1 MSLALYINS
10 VGSLEQIAA
19 GETLDIDIIEPASAG
34 HLVIGATLGTGEE
47 LRLGAAG
54 AAGDGDVRVMGDF
67 YVDGSS
73 TISVDETVTG
83 NFAVDGN
90 TDLGAAGGDTINLGA
105 SGFTNDIINLNSDLL
120 PKTGGAV
127 GIGNVTN
134 YLNDLWIEDVAGAS
148 AAAVDLRA
156 TGSGVAGAHGV
167 GVYTG
172 GMTISPATDD
182 LQTVLVAM
190 DAAISAGGGESLQQT
205 YAIGNTIAVT
215 TANGALQFS
224 NTADV
229 TNVLELSRTF
239 AGAGVA
245 LSVNMGASTTGI
257 GMDIDSVAGAAGNL
271 IDIANAGDGIGIN
284 MVNSGGGVGFFLNNT
299 STTDNAMQ
307 VQDGGTD
314 VFVIDQTGAISMTA
328 QQASTF
334 STAAGNLTLDAIAGE
349 LVLDDVGS
357 ASLTLSQSS
366 YRSLSQT
373 GAGEILNGATSL
385 VGAINRI
392 ADEIQDVGVDQFV
405 TVDIP
410 AGTTTTVGSPMSYS
424 AVSGEVILADSD
436 VVASQKLAGIA
447 REAAAGPATITMWT
461 PGALCTDA
469 GASHTVGDPLFISE
483 TAGDLTQT
491 VPTTAGSL
499 VQRVGWSL
507 TATNFVYDPGPPV
520 IL

>member
-10 VGSLEQIAA
+10 LGSLEQIAA
-19 GETLDIDIIEPASAG
+19 GETLEIDVIEAASAG
-34 HLVIGATLGTGEE
+34 HIAIGALQGTGEE
-47 LRLGAAG
+47 VQLGAAG
-54 AAGDGDVRVMGDF
+54 TPGDGDTRVMGDLRVDNDL
-67 YVDGSS
+67 YVTGSS

-83 NFAVDGN
+83 DFTVEGN

-105 SGFTNDIINLNSDLL
+105 SGFTNDTINLNSDLL
-120 PKTGGAV
+120 PKAAGAV

-156 TGSGVAGAHGV
+156 TASGVAGAHGI

-224 NTADV
+224 NSADA

-239 AGAGVA
+239 AGAGSA
-245 LSVNMGASTTGI
+245 LTVSMGASTTGI
-257 GMDIDSVAGAAGNL
+257 GVDIDSVAGATGNLVDIVNAGN
-271 IDIANAGDGIGIN
+271 
-284 MVNSGGGVGFFLNNT
+284 GVGVFLNNT
-299 STTDNAMQ
+299 GSGNAVQ
-307 VQDGGTD
+307 VQDGSTD
-314 VFVIDQTGAISMTA
+314 VFIIGPTGAVSMTA
-328 QQASTF
+328 QAASTF

-349 LVLDDVGS
+349 LVLDDVGNIG
-357 ASLTLSQSS
+357 LELSDSS
-366 YRSLSQT
+366 NRSFSGSILSS
-373 GAGEILNGATSL
+373 ATSL
-385 VGAINRI
+385 VGAFNAIT
-392 ADEIQDVGVDQFV
+392 DEIEDVGVEQFV
-405 TVDIP
+405 TVNIP
-410 AGTTTTVGSPMSYS
+410 AGTTTTIGSPMSYS
-424 AVSGEVILADSD
+424 AVSGEVILADAN
-436 VVASQKLAGIA
+436 VTASQKLAGIA
-447 REAAAGPATITMWT
+447 REAVAGPATITMWT

-469 GASHTVGDPLFISE
+469 GASHTVGNPLFISE

-491 VPTTAGSL
+491 APTTAGSL

-507 TATNFVYDPGPPV
+507 TATTFIYDPGPPV
-520 IL
+520 VL